1 MQVKTTRYHLIPI
14 RMATMKKTTEDL
26 NRDFSKDIQM
36 ANRPMKRCATSLI
49 IRETQIK
56 TIVRYHLK
64 LARMAIIK
72 KVYRQY
78 MLEK

>member
-1 MQVKTTRYHLIPI
+1 MKFYTPKTNNPI
-14 RMATMKKTTEDL
+14 KKTTEDL
-26 NRDFSKDIQM
+26 NRHFSKDIQM